1 MSSPSFAEI
10 KPPLRRDEALQ
21 EANRCL
27 FCYDAPCMRAC
38 PTHIDVPGFIKK
50 IATDNLRGSA
60 RTILESNIL
69 GASCARVCPTEVL
82 CEGACVLNDLHH
94 KPIDIGRLQ
103 RYATDPLVIESGSPL
118 FTRGAPNGRRVA
130 LIGGGPASLAC
141 AAELGRRGYEAVVF
155 ESAAK
160 PGGLNTFGVADYKMD
175 HATALREIEWVE
187 QCGVEIRCGVTVGK
201 DIAVDTLLKDY
212 DAVFVGVGLGGV
224 PPLGL
229 PGEALS
235 GVRDVLDFIA
245 ELKTRPKAEVSLK
258 GRRVAVIGGGNTAI
272 DGVTQSARLGADKVY
287 LVYRRG
293 REEMPAY
300 EHEIELAR
308 KDGVELVLQAQ
319 PVAVVG
325 PTPGV
330 VTPGGGPGLVA
341 GLQCIR
347 TRLGEPGPDGRR
359 AFETV
364 PGSEFTLPVDLVL
377 RASGQE
383 KRKAF
388 LQTIPGLALD
398 KSGRVVVDGQGRT
411 GNPKVF
417 AAGDCVSGGQ
427 EVVNAVANGKLCAIA
442 IDAQLTGK
450 GN

>member
-1 MSSPSFAEI
+1 MSAPSFDEI
-10 KPPLRRDEALQ
+10 KRPLPKDEALT

-50 IATDNLRGSA
+50 IATGNLRGSA

-69 GASCARVCPTEVL
+69 GASCARVCPTEEL

-103 RYATDPLVIESGSPL
+103 RYATDPFVIDAHTQL
-118 FTRGAPNGRRVA
+118 FAPGAPTGRKVA

-141 AAELGRRGYEAVVF
+141 AAELGRRGHTAVVF
-155 ESAAK
+155 EAA
-160 PGGLNTFGVADYKMD
+160 PLAGGLNSYGVADYKMR
-175 HATALREIEWVE
+175 HETALREIAWVE
-187 QCGVEIRCGVTVGK
+187 QCGVEIRCNTAVGR
-201 DIAVDTLLKDY
+201 DVSLESLLTDY

-229 PGEALS
+229 PGEALA
-235 GVRDVLDFIA
+235 GVRDVLEFIA
-245 ELKTRPKAEVSLK
+245 ELKTRPKADVSLVGK
-258 GRRVAVIGGGNTAI
+258 RVAVIGGGNTAI
-272 DGVTQSARLGADKVY
+272 DGVTQSVRLGATKVH

-293 REEMPAY
+293 RDEMPAY

-308 KDGVELVLQAQ
+308 KDGVDLVLQAQ
-319 PVAVVG
+319 PVAIEG
-325 PTPGV
+325 STH
-330 VTPGGGPGLVA
+330 VTGLRCV
-341 GLQCIR
+341 Q
-347 TRLGEPGPDGRR
+347 TRLGEPGADGRR

-364 PGSEFTLPVDLVL
+364 PGSEFTLAVDVVL

-383 KRKAF
+383 KRRGF
-388 LQTIPGLALD
+388 LAGIPGLELD
-398 KSGRVVVDGQGRT
+398 KGGRVIVDETGRT

-417 AAGDCVSGGQ
+417 AGGDCVSGGK
-427 EVVNAVANGKLCAIA
+427 EVVNAVADGKKAALG
-442 IDAQLTGK
+442 IDALLK

>member
-1 MSSPSFAEI
+1 MSAPSFDEI
-10 KPPLRRDEALQ
+10 KRPLPKDEALT

-50 IATDNLRGSA
+50 IATGNLRGSA

-69 GASCARVCPTEVL
+69 GASCARVCPTEEL

-103 RYATDPLVIESGSPL
+103 RYATDPFVIDAHTQL
-118 FTRGAPNGRRVA
+118 FAPGAPTGRKVA

-141 AAELGRRGYEAVVF
+141 AAELGRRGHTAVVF
-155 ESAAK
+155 EAA
-160 PGGLNTFGVADYKMD
+160 PLAGGLNSYGVADYKMR
-175 HATALREIEWVE
+175 HETALREIAWVE
-187 QCGVEIRCGVTVGK
+187 QCGVEIRCNTAVGR
-201 DIAVDTLLKDY
+201 DVSLESLLTDY

-229 PGEALS
+229 PGEALA
-235 GVRDVLDFIA
+235 GVRDVLEFIA
-245 ELKTRPKAEVSLK
+245 ELKTRPKADVSLVGK
-258 GRRVAVIGGGNTAI
+258 RVAVIGGGNTAI
-272 DGVTQSARLGADKVY
+272 DGVTQSVRLGATKVH

-293 REEMPAY
+293 RDEMPAY

-308 KDGVELVLQAQ
+308 KDGVDLVLQAQ
-319 PVAVVG
+319 PVAIEG
-325 PTPGV
+325 STH
-330 VTPGGGPGLVA
+330 VTGLRCVH
-341 GLQCIR
+341 
-347 TRLGEPGPDGRR
+347 TRLGEPGADGRR

-364 PGSEFTLPVDLVL
+364 PGSEFTLAVDVVL

-383 KRKAF
+383 KRRGF
-388 LQTIPGLALD
+388 LAGIPGLELD
-398 KSGRVVVDGQGRT
+398 KGGRVIVDETGRT

-417 AAGDCVSGGQ
+417 AGGDCVSGGK
-427 EVVNAVANGKLCAIA
+427 EVVNAVADGKKAALG
-442 IDAQLTGK
+442 IDALLK